1 MDRFVVSWTDG
12 SASGGDTSGRAVRA
26 QVFNADG
33 TKFGT
38 EFRVNTT
45 KTGDQLWSA
54 ITALTDGRFV
64 VSWQDDSASG
74 GDTSASAVRAQVF
87 NANGSKS
94 GVEFLV
100 NTSTANY
107 QYDPAITALADGRFV
122 VSWTDGSAGG
132 GDTSGAAVHA
142 QVFNGDGTRSGAEF
156 RVNTTTAERT
166 G

>member
-1 MDRFVVSWTDG
+1 M
-12 SASGGDTSGRAVRA
+12 
-26 QVFNADG
+26 
-33 TKFGT
+33 
-38 EFRVNTT
+38 
-45 KTGDQLWSA
+45 
-54 ITALTDGRFV
+54 
-64 VSWQDDSASG
+64 VSWQDDSATG

-94 GVEFLV
+94 LAEFLV

-122 VSWTDGSAGG
+122 VSWTDGSARG

-142 QVFNGDGTRSGAEF
+142 QVFNGDGTKSWGRVSGQH
-156 RVNTTTAERT
+156 NHSERT